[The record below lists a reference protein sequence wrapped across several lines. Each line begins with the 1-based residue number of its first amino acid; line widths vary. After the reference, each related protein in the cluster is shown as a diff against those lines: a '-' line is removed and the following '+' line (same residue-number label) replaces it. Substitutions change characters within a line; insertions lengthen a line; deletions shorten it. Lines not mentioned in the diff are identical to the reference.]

1 MKFSLAS
8 QRSNKAPPKGDQSGM
23 DRVDS
28 AEERSEEDL
37 PQATGELKV
46 ASIAWAIAV
55 IAWAIATALA
65 SIGWAIAVYLI
76 EREKQRAQVELAR
89 LEMEAKKQVS
99 SN

>member
-8 QRSNKAPPKGDQSGM
+8 QRSNKVPLKGDQLGM
-23 DRVDS
+23 DRPDS

-37 PQATGELKV
+37 PQAKGGLNV
-46 ASIAWAIAV
+46 ASIAWAIAALGP
-55 IAWAIATALA
+55 IA
-65 SIGWAIAVYLI
+65 WAIAVYLI
-76 EREKQRAQVELAR
+76 EREKQRSQVELAR